1 MPNWCDTQYTIT
13 GEIEKVKKLH
23 ELIAKL
29 DKQTIGDL
37 WLGTISNE
45 LGGSEDDQ
53 ARGWI
58 YYTNIEKLSSN
69 EAEFTIECN
78 TAWGEPDNWRRFI
91 ERTADVNV
99 TYIAIEPGCEVY
111 LTNNPDYIDS
121 YILDDDIDGLSYPH
135 TEHEVI
141 DMINENY
148 QQQFST
154 IQDCYDFAEQF
165 NQENR
170 DNGKYLF
177 IHQFEEGE

>member
-1 MPNWCDTQYTIT
+1 MPNWCDTEYTII
-13 GEIEKVKKLH
+13 GKKEKVKNLYDLVTKLNN
-23 ELIAKL
+23 
-29 DKQTIGDL
+29 QTTGDL

-45 LGGSEDDQ
+45 LGGKEEDQ

-58 YYTNIEKLSSN
+58 SYVGELSPD
-69 EAEFTIECN
+69 EEQFTIGCN
-78 TAWGEPDNWRRFI
+78 TAWGEPDNWRHFI

-177 IHQFEEGE
+177 IHQFKEGE